1 MTVEEYLQAII
12 AKNPALGKPDD
23 EKVTLTCRG
32 IRALIR
38 QSFDKGMEHQKLLSE
53 KVDGFFGK
61 GSSNPFGGSWPF

>member
-53 KVDGFFGK
+53 KIGGLVGE
-61 GSSNPFGGSWPF
+61 GSSNPFGCGWPF

>member
-23 EKVTLTCRG
+23 EKVTLTFRG

-53 KVDGFFGK
+53 KIGGLFGE
-61 GSSNPFGGSWPF
+61 GSSNPFGCGWPF